1 MAIID
6 AHAHIYPEKI
16 AARAVSAVGNFYGV
30 EMFAEGHGTPEHL
43 LSCQAEVPIT
53 HFLVHSVATT
63 PHAVETINNFI
74 AAQCEAHPQFIGF
87 MTMHQDY
94 ENPEAEVERAI
105 SLGLRGV
112 KIHPDTQKVN
122 MDDPRLM
129 AFYEII
135 EGRLPIV
142 IHCGDYRYDYSSPE
156 RLLKIVEAFPNL
168 RIDAAHFGCWSQYEI
183 GYDVLHEKLA
193 NNDNIF
199 MDTSS
204 SSFMLGAR
212 RMGELSRLWGT
223 QHIMFGSDYPMWSP
237 ADEYHTLMQCGFTD
251 DELEDI
257 LCHNAERFIGI
268 EMESET
274 ITKL

>member
-16 AARAVSAVGNFYGV
+16 AARAVSAVGDFYGV

-43 LSCQAEVPIT
+43 LSCQTEAPIT

-74 AAQCEAHPQFIGF
+74 AAQCEVHPEFIGF

-105 SLGLRGV
+105 NLGLRGV
-112 KIHPDTQKVN
+112 KIHPDTQKVP

-129 AFYEII
+129 RFYEII

-142 IHCGDYRYDYSSPE
+142 IHCGDYRYDYSSPQ
-156 RLLKIVEAFPNL
+156 RLLNVVEAFPNL
-168 RIDAAHFGCWSQYEI
+168 RIDAAHFGCWSKYEI

-193 NNDNIF
+193 DNDNIF

-237 ADEYHTLMQCGFTD
+237 ADEYHTLLQCGFTD
-251 DELEDI
+251 AELEDI
-257 LCHNAERFIGI
+257 LWHNAERFIGI
-268 EMESET
+268 T
-274 ITKL
+274 VK